1 MDEGLDHGNCGRA
14 VTVTRGVRDQKLR
27 GLTYGRVGVI
37 NFAHT
42 HACERD
48 REGKKEA
55 CELFLLYTT
64 QNVWA
69 DFLTPTRVTLI
80 GVQKER
86 SCPMCN
92 YFVCSI
98 FKKSHNF

>member
-14 VTVTRGVRDQKLR
+14 VTVTRGVRDQEVR

-55 CELFLLYTT
+55 CG
-64 QNVWA
+64 
-69 DFLTPTRVTLI
+69 R
-80 GVQKER
+80 
-86 SCPMCN
+86 
-92 YFVCSI
+92 
-98 FKKSHNF
+98 